1 MDKRGVD
8 TGRRWMLLRRR
19 AALAKFRIESWIEEA
34 RGELWLYIHACDE
47 ARYRGLTRLG
57 LV

>member
-8 TGRRWMLLRRR
+8 SGWHWMLLRRG
-19 AALAKFRIESWIEEA
+19 ATLAKFHIESWIEEA
-34 RGELWLYIHACDE
+34 RGELWLYINARDE
-47 ARYRGLTRLG
+47 ERYSSLARLG

>member
-8 TGRRWMLLRRR
+8 SDWRWMLLRRG
-19 AALAKFRIESWIEEA
+19 ATLAKFHIESWIAEV
-34 RGELWLYIHACDE
+34 RGELWLYIHARDE
-47 ARYRGLTRLG
+47 ERYRRLARLG